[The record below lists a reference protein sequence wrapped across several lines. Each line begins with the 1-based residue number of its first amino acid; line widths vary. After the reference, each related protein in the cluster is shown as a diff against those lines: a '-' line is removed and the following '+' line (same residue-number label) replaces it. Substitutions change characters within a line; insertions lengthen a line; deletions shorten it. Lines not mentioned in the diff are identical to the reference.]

1 MRLPPGFEVRLD
13 QHLQCQCVTMY
24 VFSMK
29 KPLKYSS
36 APSPP
41 DVLRDVF
48 APHFEI
54 NETPGMVRTQ
64 IYLTRAQHGFI
75 ATEAARRGE
84 TMAAVIRGCIDDKM
98 RVPDTA
104 WTANPMLEPT
114 PSDAGP
120 VLPEDA
126 AINHDHYLY
135 GTPKKYLKKRGK
147 WVLAEPEAGR

>member
-1 MRLPPGFEVRLD
+1 
-13 QHLQCQCVTMY
+13 
-24 VFSMK
+24 MK

-36 APSPP
+36 APKPP
-41 DVLRDVF
+41 DVLRDLP
-48 APHFEI
+48 ALTRGL
-54 NETPGMVRTQ
+54 NEAVGMVRTQ
-64 IYLTRAQHGFI
+64 IYLTRTEHGFI
-75 ATEAARRGE
+75 EAEAARRGE